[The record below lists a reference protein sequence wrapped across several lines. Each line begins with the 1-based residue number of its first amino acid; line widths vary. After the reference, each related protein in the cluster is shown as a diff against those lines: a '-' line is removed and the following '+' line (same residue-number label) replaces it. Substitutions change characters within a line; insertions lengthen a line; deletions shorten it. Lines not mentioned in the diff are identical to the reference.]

1 MNNMKPINALLISL
15 LALAISISSANAAGV
30 KFLEKGEK
38 KEPSIEKVFMWDSL
52 GKRYQSKPDELDIAF
67 EFHFLNHT
75 AKEIRI
81 NQAFTSCGC
90 TVATLPKKPWIIKPG
105 ENGTIPIT
113 MDVRGK
119 AGIIEKDS
127 TIVTSSGTI
136 VLTTKVAIDA
146 DTSTTGGGTLRR
158 ERSAEER
165 AANLKL
171 AAQNRQA
178 VFQNNCVECHVKPTE
193 GKRGRQLYATAC
205 GICHDAKNRAPFV
218 TELRAIAKGKDR
230 AYWDQWIRD
239 SKPGTLMPAFGKKHG
254 GPLDESQIKSLV
266 VYLTRIFPR
275 ELKTK
280 QAIEAASKSGAKPE
294 ELPLK

>member
-1 MNNMKPINALLISL
+1 MNNMKPINAFLISL
-15 LALAISISSANAAGV
+15 LAWALPFCNAIAAGV

-67 EFHFLNHT
+67 EFHFQNHT
-75 AKEIRI
+75 TKEIRI
-81 NQAFTSCGC
+81 TQAFSSCGC

-105 ENGTIPIT
+105 EKGSIPIT

-119 AGIIEKDS
+119 VGIIEKDS
-127 TIVTSSGTI
+127 TIVTSSGTV
-136 VLTTKVAIDA
+136 VLTTKVAIGA
-146 DTSTTGGGTLRR
+146 DTSTTGGASRR

-178 VFQNNCVECHVKPTE
+178 VFQNNCVECHVKPTV

-280 QAIEAASKSGAKPE
+280 QAIEAASKTGAKPGV
-294 ELPLK
+294 LPLK